1 MGFILL
7 LLRIAAILFLTCSLQ
22 IPSTASSKRAVTPR
36 QVEAQPPDAQSI
48 NAGPQQP
55 VTPPN
60 SASKTAT
67 QIPEQPQR
75 RLSVPEFSVVIDP
88 AHGGSD
94 AGARIASNRLE
105 KDLALLL
112 AKRLRQELQTRHIA
126 AVLLRDNDSDRS
138 FDQRAVAV
146 NLARPA
152 VFVTLHAEPGS
163 MIRIY
168 TAAPSRISDPDRDRS
183 SFLPWENAQAAF
195 QNESQILARTAVSA
209 IEKRELSASVQPS
222 FVEPLHSIAA
232 PAIAVEAPADKKGF
246 KISPDLI
253 AGALADAIAIRKIT
267 AGPRP

>member
-1 MGFILL
+1 MSV
-7 LLRIAAILFLTCSLQ
+7 LRIAVILFLASSLQ
-22 IPSTASSKRAVTPR
+22 IPSTASSERALSPR
-36 QVEAQPPDAQSI
+36 QLGVQSSDAPPS
-48 NAGPQQP
+48 NAGLQQP
-55 VTPPN
+55 VIPP
-60 SASKTAT
+60 SLAAKPAA
-67 QIPEQPQR
+67 QIPGQAPR
-75 RLSVPEFSVVIDP
+75 HLSVPEFSVVIDP

-94 AGARIASNRLE
+94 AGARIAPNRLE
-105 KDLALLL
+105 KDLTLIL

-126 AVLLRDNDSDRS
+126 AILLRDSDSDRS

-168 TAAPSRISDPDRDRS
+168 TAATNQISDRDQDRS
-183 SFLPWENAQAAF
+183 SFLPWESAQAAF

-209 IEKRELSASVQPS
+209 IEKRELPALVQPS

-232 PAIAVEAPADKKGF
+232 PAIAVEVPADKKGF

-253 AGALADAIAIRKIT
+253 SGSLADAISIRKIT
-267 AGPRP
+267 AGTRP